1 MPRDITEN
9 TFELG
14 DQGTLKYNDLAIL
27 DEAMLEFAAEGK
39 VYPMMN
45 RMVVRYNDPSIA
57 ADRVAE
63 KYQDAALASSVRAK
77 IMEGGNWVPF
87 DLGF

>member
-1 MPRDITEN
+1 MKVN

-14 DQGTLKYNDLAIL
+14 EQGTLRFNDLALL

-45 RMVVRYNDPSIA
+45 RLVVRYNDPSIA
-57 ADRVAE
+57 ADRVSG
-63 KYQDAALASSVRAK
+63 KYDDEALAAAVRGK
-77 IMEGGNWVPF
+77 IMQGAYFVPF